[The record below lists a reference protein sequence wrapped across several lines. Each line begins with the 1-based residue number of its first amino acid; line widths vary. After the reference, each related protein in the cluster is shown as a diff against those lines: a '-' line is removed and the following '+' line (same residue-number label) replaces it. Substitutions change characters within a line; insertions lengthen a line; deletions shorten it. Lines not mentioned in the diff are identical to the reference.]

1 MVVILPFLIFR
12 FDKLKKHT
20 MNFIAIGIAA
30 LVPMIIGFIY
40 YHPKVVGTAWMKA
53 SGLDEEKLKGA
64 NMAVIFGVSLLLSF
78 MMAIITQVIVIH
90 QTHLGSLLAVQPDF
104 KEAGSVSSD
113 LYNKLM
119 ELYGQSFRTFKHG
132 VFHGVIFS
140 LFFVLPLLGTNA
152 MFERKGF
159 KYIMINVGY
168 WTITIALMGGIICGM
183 P

>member
-1 MVVILPFLIFR
+1 
-12 FDKLKKHT
+12 

-30 LVPMIIGFIY
+30 LVPMIVGFIY

-53 SGLDEEKLKGA
+53 CGLNEEKLKGG

-78 MMAIITQVIVIH
+78 MMALVLQTIVIH
-90 QTHLGSLLAVQPDF
+90 QTSLNSLLSVQPDF
-104 KEAGSVSSD
+104 KEAGSVSSE
-113 LYNKLM
+113 LYNKMM

-132 VFHGVIFS
+132 VFHGVLFS
-140 LFFVLPLLGTNA
+140 LFFTLPVLGTNA

-159 KYIMINVGY
+159 KYIMINVVY
-168 WTITIALMGGIICGM
+168 WTITTALMGGIICAM